1 MARRSLFAVATL
13 AFGILG
19 ANAGPCRPA
28 TTVTSVVE
36 TSSTA
41 VAETSSTTLVEASS
55 TTVVESSSTTVV
67 ESSSTTLFET
77 STSLAESSST
87 TIAETS
93 TTSEAPDCDT
103 TQVLVNPS
111 FDDDD
116 GAPWT
121 GIGNLRSTSEP
132 RTGSHNLQV
141 PSFTFLRA
149 VFNGGGVETYTFS
162 QTLTNLN
169 GPYRLSYYWRV
180 ASFSSWAADA
190 GFSCSVVPT
199 VGTRRFNGVSPW
211 SGPNSWTEATEVWTP
226 SSPSGH
232 VDQATV
238 SFTVNCFGDF
248 NQMVLAIDDVTF
260 TEIKC
265 EPLST

>member
-1 MARRSLFAVATL
+1 MARRSLFVVATL

-55 TTVVESSSTTVV
+55 TTVVESSSTTVA

-103 TQVLVNPS
+103 TQVLVNSS

-121 GIGNLRSTSEP
+121 GIGNLRSNYEP
-132 RTGSHNLQV
+132 RTGSHNL
-141 PSFTFLRA
+141 RA
-149 VFNGGGVETYTFS
+149 VFNSGGVETYTFS

-199 VGTRRFNGVSPW
+199 VGTRQFNGVRPW

>member
-19 ANAGPCRPA
+19 ANAGPCRPI
-28 TTVTSVVE
+28 TTVTSAVE

-41 VAETSSTTLVEASS
+41 VAETSSTTLVAASS

-67 ESSSTTLFET
+67 ESSSTTVAESSSTTLFET

-121 GIGNLRSTSEP
+121 GIGSLRSTTEP
-132 RTGSHNLQV
+132 RTGSHNL
-141 PSFTFLRA
+141 RA
-149 VFNGGGVETYTFS
+149 VFNGGGGEIYTFS

-169 GPYRLSYYWRV
+169 GPYRLSYYWRI
-180 ASFSSWAADA
+180 AGISSWMPDP
-190 GFSCSVVPT
+190 GFSCDIVPT

-211 SGPNSWTEATEVWTP
+211 SGANSWTEATEIWTP

-232 VDQATV
+232 ADQATV
-238 SFTVNCFGDF
+238 SFTVNCNGDF

-265 EPLST
+265 EPIST

>member
-55 TTVVESSSTTVV
+55 TTVVESSSTTVA

-116 GAPWT
+116 GAPWA
-121 GIGNLRSTSEP
+121 GIGNLRSDSEP

-141 PSFTFLRA
+141 PSFTFL
-149 VFNGGGVETYTFS
+149 GGGDTYTFS

-180 ASFSSWAADA
+180 ASFSSWVPDA

-199 VGTRRFNGVSPW
+199 VGTRQFDGVSPW

-238 SFTVNCFGDF
+238 SFTVSCIGDF
-248 NQMVLAIDDVTF
+248 SQMVLAIDDVTF